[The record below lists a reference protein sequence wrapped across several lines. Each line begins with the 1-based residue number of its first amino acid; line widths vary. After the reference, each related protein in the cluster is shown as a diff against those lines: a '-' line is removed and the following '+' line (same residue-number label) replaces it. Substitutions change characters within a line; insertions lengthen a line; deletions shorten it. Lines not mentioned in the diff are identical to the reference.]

1 MNDVTDWRNNP
12 FQPHY
17 IAEYRTVAY
26 QKTAVMKYLDH
37 LIAWGDYL
45 FTQDT
50 METVNEATQM
60 YLLASQILG
69 PKPQI
74 IPPSYEQPID
84 NYDQLR
90 QKIDALSNAMVE
102 IENLMPLQKIKNYD
116 GVIPQQQNLPAL
128 QTLYFCLPM
137 NENLLSYW
145 DTIADRLYK
154 IRHCLNIEGIFAPLA
169 LFAPPIDPGLLVRA
183 TAAGLDLGSILNDLN
198 SPLPFYRFSI
208 MMQKATELTNEV
220 KSLGAALLSA
230 LEKKDAEAIALLR
243 SSQEI
248 NVLKAVL
255 AVKKKQVDDAQTA
268 LDNLEKQKELIT
280 LRRDYYNGLITNGLN
295 TSESTA
301 LDLTAAAIGLD
312 QSAVVIEFLA
322 NSLALIPDF
331 NAGASGF
338 GGSPHVALKFGGE
351 QLGNA
356 LRAMGSAI
364 KGEAGIMHSMAGVST
379 TRGGYERRKDDWKQ
393 QLALASKELDQI
405 DKQILG
411 AQIRLDISNTEVAN
425 QELQIENAK
434 AVDDLMHSK
443 FTNID
448 LFSWM
453 ITQISTVYF
462 KSYNLAYATA
472 KKAEQCFRY
481 ELGMS
486 DSAYINFGYW
496 SSLKKG
502 LLAGEQLMYDLKKL
516 ELAYYEQNKREY
528 ELTKH
533 ISLAQLD
540 GAALMRL
547 KTTGDCWINLPEE
560 IFDMDYPGHYMR
572 RIKSVSL
579 TIPCIAGPYTTVSC
593 TLTLNKNSLR
603 AKSDASGTYTRKAL
617 PNGVPTD
624 DPRFRDALGTIQ
636 SIVTSTA
643 QNDSGMFEVN
653 FKDERYLP
661 FEGAGAISLW
671 HLQLTSAVRQ
681 FDYNTISDVIMHIR
695 YTARE
700 GGEELRTSATTNVNN
715 VLHNATILV
724 SQKDKGLVRL
734 FSARNE
740 FPTEWYA
747 FLNPPTAADDQVL
760 SLMLT
765 SDRFPFFAS
774 IKNIKINAVE
784 VIADN
789 SLDTSVTNINNLQV
803 LSPANSITHNL
814 GVGSYGP
821 YPGAT
826 YNFSNQATGSWKVV
840 NSHTNP
846 RVSKDKIRDL
856 VLIVHYT
863 IQ

>member
-1 MNDVTDWRNNP
+1 
-12 FQPHY
+12 
-17 IAEYRTVAY
+17 
-26 QKTAVMKYLDH
+26 
-37 LIAWGDYL
+37 
-45 FTQDT
+45 
-50 METVNEATQM
+50 
-60 YLLASQILG
+60 
-69 PKPQI
+69 
-74 IPPSYEQPID
+74 
-84 NYDQLR
+84 
-90 QKIDALSNAMVE
+90 
-102 IENLMPLQKIKNYD
+102 
-116 GVIPQQQNLPAL
+116 
-128 QTLYFCLPM
+128 
-137 NENLLSYW
+137 
-145 DTIADRLYK
+145 
-154 IRHCLNIEGIFAPLA
+154 
-169 LFAPPIDPGLLVRA
+169 
-183 TAAGLDLGSILNDLN
+183 
-198 SPLPFYRFSI
+198 
-208 MMQKATELTNEV
+208 
-220 KSLGAALLSA
+220 
-230 LEKKDAEAIALLR
+230 
-243 SSQEI
+243 
-248 NVLKAVL
+248 
-255 AVKKKQVDDAQTA
+255 
-268 LDNLEKQKELIT
+268 
-280 LRRDYYNGLITNGLN
+280 
-295 TSESTA
+295 
-301 LDLTAAAIGLD
+301 
-312 QSAVVIEFLA
+312 
-322 NSLALIPDF
+322 
-331 NAGASGF
+331 
-338 GGSPHVALKFGGE
+338 
-351 QLGNA
+351 
-356 LRAMGSAI
+356 
-364 KGEAGIMHSMAGVST
+364 
-379 TRGGYERRKDDWKQ
+379 
-393 QLALASKELDQI
+393 
-405 DKQILG
+405 
-411 AQIRLDISNTEVAN
+411 
-425 QELQIENAK
+425 
-434 AVDDLMHSK
+434 
-443 FTNID
+443 
-448 LFSWM
+448 
-453 ITQISTVYF
+453 
-462 KSYNLAYATA
+462 
-472 KKAEQCFRY
+472 
-481 ELGMS
+481 
-486 DSAYINFGYW
+486 
-496 SSLKKG
+496 
-502 LLAGEQLMYDLKKL
+502 MYDLKKL

-789 SLDTSVTNINNLQV
+789 SLDTSVTSINNLQV